1 MPVELIGPVDQ
12 PGGNGPSNGMYA
24 LQKELRKRID
34 EGLDWLSIKSLP
46 VSKSLFV
53 CSEFCL
59 IKDFS
64 AYIHGMTEENMI
76 STESGEQFTRLLLQN
91 QKRFWGLILSLV
103 PNGSDADD
111 VLQETCAVMWR
122 KYSEFEPGTDFAAWG
137 LRIARFQV
145 MRYYSRRKSERA
157 RLSDDVIEAVAI
169 QFAAPNQDKKSTDRS
184 AALKGCLAKL
194 KSVQFDTLHRR
205 YDEGQPVEE
214 IAEEMNVSIHA
225 IYKRLDRTYQQ
236 LHNCITNTL
245 SQQERL
251 A

>member
-1 MPVELIGPVDQ
+1 MAEEI
-12 PGGNGPSNGMYA
+12 
-24 LQKELRKRID
+24 
-34 EGLDWLSIKSLP
+34 
-46 VSKSLFV
+46 
-53 CSEFCL
+53 
-59 IKDFS
+59 
-64 AYIHGMTEENMI
+64 MTI
-76 STESGEQFTRLLLQN
+76 ESGEQFTRLLLQN

-111 VLQETCAVMWR
+111 ILQETCAVMWR

-137 LRIARFQV
+137 LSIARFQV

-157 RLSDDVIEAVAI
+157 RLSDEVIEAVALK
-169 QFAAPNQDKKSTDRS
+169 FAAPGQAEKTTARS
-184 AALKGCLAKL
+184 AALKGCLTKL

-205 YDEGQPVEE
+205 YDEAQTVEE

-236 LHNCITNTL
+236 LHSCITSTL
-245 SQQERL
+245 SQQERF